1 MKKLPD
7 IKHLPKD
14 IDLWYEETQDV
25 EVLDQPDE
33 KPLPPLIIKEVQ
45 PSLRC
50 EGLYNSNSF
59 SEITLGNTDNI
70 DKNTASKFVKGN
82 YKIEARLDLHGYTEK
97 GAFSSV
103 VEFIKNS
110 YIQKKRCVL
119 IITGKGLKDNNKP
132 WYEMTGIINQA
143 LMGWLNNPEIRPF
156 ILSVSQAKQ
165 SDGGGGA
172 FYVLL
177 KRQRSSKKSEIF

>member
-7 IKHLPKD
+7 IKYLPDD

-25 EVLDQPDE
+25 EAFDQPQE
-33 KPLPPLIIKEVQ
+33 KPMSPLIVNEIH
-45 PSLRC
+45 PSLRY

-59 SEITLGNTDNI
+59 NEITLGNTDNI
-70 DKNTASKFVKGN
+70 DKNTATKFVKGN

-97 GAFSSV
+97 GAFSAV
-103 VEFIKNS
+103 LEFVKNS
-110 YIQKKRCVL
+110 YIQKKRCIL
-119 IITGKGLKDNNKP
+119 IITGKGLKDDKRP
-132 WYEMTGIINQA
+132 WYESKGIINQA

-156 ILSVSQAKQ
+156 ILSVAQAKQ
-165 SDGGGGA
+165 SDGGSGA

-177 KRQRSSKKSEIF
+177 KRQRNSNKTEIF

>member
-1 MKKLPD
+1 MKKLPEL
-7 IKHLPKD
+7 KKVPED
-14 IDLWYEETQDV
+14 IDLWYEETQNV
-25 EVLDQPDE
+25 EVLNQPDE
-33 KPLPPLIIKEVQ
+33 RPQPPLIVNDIQ

-50 EGLYNSNSF
+50 EGLYNQNSF
-59 SEITLGNTDNI
+59 TEITLGNTDNI

-103 VEFIKNS
+103 LDFIKDS
-110 YIQKKRCVL
+110 YIKKRRCVL
-119 IITGKGLKDNNKP
+119 IITGKGLKDDNRP
-132 WYEMTGIINQA
+132 WYETKGIINQA

-177 KRQRSSKKSEIF
+177 KRQRNSNKTEIF